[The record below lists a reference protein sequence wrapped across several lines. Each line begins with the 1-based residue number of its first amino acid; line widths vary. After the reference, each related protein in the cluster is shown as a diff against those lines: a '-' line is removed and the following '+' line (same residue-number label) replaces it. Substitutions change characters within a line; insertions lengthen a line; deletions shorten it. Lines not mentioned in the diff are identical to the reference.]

1 MVTSLNSHH
10 SALWVLNPLS
20 YFGLYPLSQPSG
32 SVFLLSEIT
41 QVANMPIE
49 AAILLLDFIVGILGV
64 LGCFLLGREFSLR
77 PRFALLLALVLSL
90 TPEFIDSL
98 TWQVPTRILFTALIP
113 YLLWGMIRF
122 TRTPSIRGVFL
133 VGIVLALMMSF
144 HRLAILM
151 VLVAVASVITLIVL
165 VSVRALRIQFP
176 TLFLRPVIFRNTS
189 WFALIGIFLVSIA
202 MIVQGNVLQEY
213 SSGVIVSGDSHVI
226 QMLNLFVSLSRSAG
240 LLLPLAFVGVVVLIR
255 RRAKTFAEP
264 FLVVTLLAFL
274 PTLFLRQY
282 TGFYT
287 IPLTSLFI
295 VAGVDA
301 VLSRI
306 RSNAVRLG
314 VATLIVM
321 IALGSGE
328 AIVRYDLSQD
338 SALTSREYSLGL
350 YSMHTI
356 DGTWVFSDGLEGA
369 RSSAISG
376 VRYLPI
382 GGATTAFQGPELLTF
397 GFVNRNQL
405 VIRPLRPGDLT
416 IESDSPFYLEG
427 VQAEADW
434 AGLHASRVDSIPS
447 RIVTAYE
454 PKYLVT
460 DSAHPFSYYAYGKYY
475 QSQLALSAFELR
487 YAVYSDG
494 AVTVWDLG

>member
-1 MVTSLNSHH
+1 
-10 SALWVLNPLS
+10 
-20 YFGLYPLSQPSG
+20 
-32 SVFLLSEIT
+32 
-41 QVANMPIE
+41 
-49 AAILLLDFIVGILGV
+49 
-64 LGCFLLGREFSLR
+64 
-77 PRFALLLALVLSL
+77 
-90 TPEFIDSL
+90 
-98 TWQVPTRILFTALIP
+98 TRILFTALIP
-113 YLLWGMIRF
+113 YVLWGMIRF
-122 TRTPSIRGVFL
+122 TRAPSLRGVFL
-133 VGIVLALMMSF
+133 VAVVLLLMMSF

-151 VLVAVASVITLIVL
+151 ALVAVASVITLIVL

-189 WFALIGIFLVSIA
+189 WFALIGIFAVSVA

-213 SSGVIVSGDSHVI
+213 SSGVIASGDSHVI
-226 QMLNLFVSLSRSAG
+226 QMLNLFVSLARSAG

-264 FLVVTLLAFL
+264 FLVVTLVAFL

-301 VLSRI
+301 VLSKI
-306 RSNAVRLG
+306 RSKAVRLG
-314 VATLIVM
+314 VATLVVM
-321 IALGSGE
+321 VVLGSGE
-328 AIVRYDLSQD
+328 AIVRYVLSQD
-338 SALTSREYSLGL
+338 SALNSREYSLGL
-350 YSMHTI
+350 YSMGSG

-369 RSSAISG
+369 RLSAISG
-376 VRYLPI
+376 VGYLPI

-397 GFVNRNQL
+397 GFVDRNQL

-434 AGLHASRVDSIPS
+434 ATLHASRVDSMPS

-460 DSAHPFSYYAYGKYY
+460 DSAHPFSYY
-475 QSQLALSAFELR
+475 
-487 YAVYSDG
+487 
-494 AVTVWDLG
+494 